1 MPEQLNLILIC
12 EANLT
17 KPYKQAF
24 IWLAKVMTN
33 LRSRETSEFISLSKK
48 WN

>member
-17 KPYKQAF
+17 KPYKQAYF
-24 IWLAKVMTN
+24 FGMT
-33 LRSRETSEFISLSKK
+33 SLNHVADGKQFTG
-48 WN
+48 